1 MINERNTYIYTHIIL
16 TESYGNTPNLVVN
29 QHMFHQY
36 WKRYGHHS
44 VPVTLIH
51 LLGLSVWKD
60 WMTVPSTLQCFK
72 KHTYIYILL
81 IWIPPISQFLLDFP
95 EQMMTVPAEPG
106 SRVHIGIINK
116 NSLLWVLK
124 SMIVMRVTTC
134 FETHTIHIHIH
145 IHWENDHISQQQMLS
160 VGSTL

>member
-1 MINERNTYIYTHIIL
+1 MGTPQILWLISICSINIEKDMGITQFQSHSYICLDCQCEKI
-16 TESYGNTPNLVVN
+16 GW
-29 QHMFHQY
+29 QY
-36 WKRYGHHS
+36 
-44 VPVTLIH
+44 PVLCN
-51 LLGLSVWKD
+51 VWKN
-60 WMTVPSTLQCFK
+60 
-72 KHTYIYILL
+72 TYIYILL